1 MELQSFITGFTDQFE
16 DIELDS
22 INANTD
28 FKKMEKWDSLAT
40 MLVIGFISSEFKIN
54 LSKSDL
60 DACTTVQDLFDFIKL
75 K

>member
-54 LSKSDL
+54 LSKSDM

>member
-28 FKKMEKWDSLAT
+28 FKKMEKWDSLAA
-40 MLVIGFISSEFKIN
+40 MLVIGFVSAEYNKN
-54 LSKSDL
+54 LSKSDM
-60 DACTTVQDLFDFIKL
+60 DACTTVKDLFDYISAK
-75 K
+75 

>member
-1 MELQSFITGFTDQFE
+1 MELQSFITGFADQFE
-16 DIELDS
+16 DIELGS
-22 INANTD
+22 IHANTD

-54 LSKSDL
+54 LSKSDM